1 MKLFDHH
8 SVTFF
13 SILVASYPVEAF
25 ERYDKKGH
33 TYSDVPSPASV
44 RTHSWLMAG
53 IRLSNQMAVLSRI
66 VLSFIRNGIK
76 DFFFDLVYLV
86 CIYVWVMCKLDLR
99 KVNNLVKNVLS
110 LSDFEGDVT
119 STLKL
124 LKEAYNNDRGKSL
137 KLSIDVLLRKQYK
150 RGASIPTRDVR

>member
-1 MKLFDHH
+1 
-8 SVTFF
+8 
-13 SILVASYPVEAF
+13 
-25 ERYDKKGH
+25 
-33 TYSDVPSPASV
+33 
-44 RTHSWLMAG
+44 
-53 IRLSNQMAVLSRI
+53 
-66 VLSFIRNGIK
+66 
-76 DFFFDLVYLV
+76 
-86 CIYVWVMCKLDLR
+86 MCKLDLR

-110 LSDFEGDVT
+110 LSDFEGDVS